1 MLSSGELRTPTKIP
15 RKIEMIK
22 EDEAPP
28 PMAATGG
35 VVGGVPGGIPGGQ
48 LGGVIGG
55 IVSATSNLAS
65 VPKFVPVVPQRV
77 RISQG
82 VTRGLLIHKEEPVY
96 PTLARSARVQG
107 DVILSAV
114 IDVNGQ
120 IQNLQ
125 LVSGH
130 PMLVPAAIE
139 QPGHVAAGETLWHAV
154 RIVVVADLVM
164 SLDNVIAVAAV
175 AKGNYA
181 LLGLG
186 LAVSIPIVIAGSALF
201 MALLERFPLLV
212 WAGAMLLGWIAGDI
226 FASDPVLARVFS
238 EPVVEWVGTV
248 APPVGAATVT
258 IIAFLRGRKARSAGG
273 DV

>member
-1 MLSSGELRTPTKIP
+1 MTALYQPGFWAAVGEIILINILLSADNAVVIALACRALP
-15 RKIEMIK
+15 RPQRLWGMGIG
-22 EDEAPP
+22 AGV
-28 PMAATGG
+28 AAILLIVFTG
-35 VVGGVPGGIPGGQ
+35 VV
-48 LGGVIGG
+48 
-55 IVSATSNLAS
+55 ATLMTLPYLKIAGAGALLWIA
-65 VPKFVPVVPQRV
+65 V
-77 RISQG
+77 R
-82 VTRGLLIHKEEPVY
+82 L
-96 PTLARSARVQG
+96 
-107 DVILSAV
+107 
-114 IDVNGQ
+114 
-120 IQNLQ
+120 
-125 LVSGH
+125 
-130 PMLVPAAIE
+130 LVPAAVE